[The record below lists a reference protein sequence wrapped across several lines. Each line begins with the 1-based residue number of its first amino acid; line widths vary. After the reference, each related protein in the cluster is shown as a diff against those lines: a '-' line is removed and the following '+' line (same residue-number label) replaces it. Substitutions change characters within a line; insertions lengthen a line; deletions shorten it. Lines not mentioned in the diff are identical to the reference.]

1 MFGTV
6 LDVAIGMVLIYTL
19 LSLMCSTIKEGISSL
34 MAWRAATLRQGLD
47 NLLGD
52 DFARTVFGHHLVQG
66 LVPRNR
72 MPWKKR
78 PSYIPS
84 RTFVLA
90 VLDSLGKENG
100 AGFPQTVE
108 DARKGALKIAEKN
121 PDVGRALLAL
131 VDEAEGDFE
140 KLKHNITQWFDS
152 SMQRVSGWYRRKA
165 ETVILAIAI
174 LVSVVLGI
182 DSIQLGKSLWAN
194 PALRTVAIEAAQKTV
209 NNPPSGVSP
218 QGTPPRPVDEV
229 AEDLQS
235 LKSQLDGLE
244 ISRAPYSRDQD
255 LLIWLRAHL
264 LGFVITAIAIS
275 LGAPFWFDL
284 LNKLVSLRSSGQK
297 PEPETKEVKKT

>member
-19 LSLMCSTIKEGISSL
+19 LSLMCSTVKEGISSL

-52 DFARTVFGHHLVQG
+52 DFSRQVFGHHLVQG

-72 MPWKKR
+72 MPWKRR

-140 KLKHNITQWFDS
+140 KLKHNITHWFDS

-165 ETVILAIAI
+165 ETVILIIAI
-174 LVSVVLGI
+174 LVSVILGV
-182 DSIQLGKSLWAN
+182 DSVQLGKSLWIN
-194 PALRTVAIEAAQKTV
+194 PALRTVAVETATKAAGAQA
-209 NNPPSGVSP
+209 PSGNLKS
-218 QGTPPRPVDEV
+218 
-229 AEDLQS
+229 LQ
-235 LKSQLDGLE
+235 SQLDGLD
-244 ISRAPYSRDQD
+244 IPRAPYVWGQSFPN
-255 LLIWLRAHL
+255 WLRDHG
-264 LGFVITAIAIS
+264 LGFLITAIALS

>member
-19 LSLMCSTIKEGISSL
+19 LSLMCSTVKEGISSL
-34 MAWRAATLRQGLD
+34 LAWRAATLRQGLD

-52 DFARTVFGHHLVQG
+52 DFSRQVFGHHLVQG

-72 MPWKKR
+72 MPWKRR

-108 DARKGALKIAEKN
+108 DARKGALKIAEQN

-131 VDEAEGDFE
+131 VDEAEGDIE

-165 ETVILAIAI
+165 ETVILIIAI
-174 LVSVVLGI
+174 LVSVILGV
-182 DSIQLGKSLWAN
+182 DSIQLGKSLWIN
-194 PALRTVAIEAAQKTV
+194 PALRTVAVEAATKTAGAQA
-209 NNPPSGVSP
+209 PSG
-218 QGTPPRPVDEV
+218 
-229 AEDLQS
+229 DLKS
-235 LKSQLDGLE
+235 LQSQLDGLD
-244 ISRAPYSRDQD
+244 IPRAPYVWGQSFPS
-255 LLIWLRAHL
+255 WLRDHG
-264 LGFVITAIAIS
+264 LGFLITAIALS

-297 PEPETKEVKKT
+297 PEPETKAVKKT